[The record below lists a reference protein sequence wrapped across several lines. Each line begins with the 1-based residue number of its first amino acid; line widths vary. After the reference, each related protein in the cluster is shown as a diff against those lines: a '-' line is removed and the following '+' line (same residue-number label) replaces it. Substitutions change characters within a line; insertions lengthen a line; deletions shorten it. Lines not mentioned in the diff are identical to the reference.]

1 MAAELR
7 DIPSRVLPYAAASA
21 ITKGLKRAQP
31 AIVTR
36 MTQAFVRPVGYTL
49 NSTRI
54 EIATK
59 DKLFGRIA
67 VKDQRVGRGTR
78 PESYLFPEVEGGTR
92 SRKGL
97 EKLMQFRGLLQPNE
111 YAYPQSSTILD
122 VNGNV
127 SAAKVKSILAK
138 VGKPGSKYFVATLG
152 KTRTRGLWERADAP
166 GAIKGGRKGKKQGRS
181 VRAIMVFSRAV
192 PTYKPRLDFTGT
204 AKKAVQD
211 GFAADFYA
219 EAQRLRKRFT

>member
-36 MTQAFVRPVGYTL
+36 MSQAFVRPVGYTL

-54 EIATK
+54 EVATK

-67 VKDQRVGRGTR
+67 VKDQRVGKGTR

-92 SRKGL
+92 NRKGL
-97 EKLMQFRGLLQPNE
+97 EKLMQYKGLLQPNE

-122 VNGNV
+122 ANGNV
-127 SAAKVKSILAK
+127 SAAKVRSIINQ
-138 VGKPGSKYFVATLG
+138 VGKPGGKYFVATLG
-152 KTRTRGLWERADAP
+152 KNRTRGLWERAEA
-166 GAIKGGRKGKKQGRS
+166 GGSIKGRRKGKKARG
-181 VRAIMVFSRAV
+181 VRAVFVFSRAV
-192 PTYKPRLDFTGT
+192 PTYKPRLDFVGT
-204 AKKAVQD
+204 AKKAVEA
-211 GFAADFYA
+211 GFATDFYA
-219 EAQRLRKRFT
+219 EAQRIRRKFT